1 MLENDLFCYYI
12 EQRCSGGTIKIHRMV
27 SVRSGEF
34 TLRIL
39 TPQNTTCPHYT
50 WSAGSGLRPST
61 DCCASFFLRH
71 NRTTGR
77 IPANCI
83 RIPATVNG
91 HLYPS
96 NVSAINPGNRYPFR
110 V

>member
-1 MLENDLFCYYI
+1 MLQNDFK
-12 EQRCSGGTIKIHRMV
+12 QRRSAGTIKIYRMV
-27 SVRSGEF
+27 SARSGEF

-39 TPQNTTCPHYT
+39 TPLNTSPHYT
-50 WSAGSGLRPST
+50 WSAGL
-61 DCCASFFLRH
+61 CCASFFLRH

-83 RIPATVNG
+83 RIPATVND